1 MTITLNRGARMR
13 RHPRD
18 QALALLAA
26 LGLSCGPA
34 LAQSELTAAEAAAA
48 AAAAAAQAEAQPA
61 PAPAPA
67 PPRVRSIRLGAS
79 AYLPAAAI
87 DAAARPFVGQVL
99 DNRTLAALL
108 DALGGLYDAEG
119 IALATPVIE
128 AVDAARGE
136 VRVGFVEARLGQVR
150 VRSETV
156 SDTYL
161 AYRLN
166 LTPGALADN
175 RVIAERLE
183 RLTATDGMLL
193 DADFAPGAAS
203 GETDLVVAAEAGP
216 PVTTTVSLDSYGSRG
231 NGRYRLGVNTRI
243 SSLTGFNDPLT
254 LGVTLREGARNL
266 SLGYGRVVHPDGT
279 RLSLS
284 LEAGR
289 TRNVQGTDLRGRTFF
304 AGAGLSHPVIATA
317 ERTLS
322 ANALVQH
329 FREDST
335 LVGVRTL
342 DQRGWVLSVGVSGSR
357 FGDLW
362 ALAGGADLQV
372 GRYTDHVADES
383 RRFSALS
390 VNGEISHALFGG
402 RATGS
407 LSMSGQLALRETMP
421 APYAFT
427 VTSAFAVRGYPSGA
441 LSGDSGLWVRGQIE
455 SREAVRPG
463 AGQIALV
470 PFAFIDAG
478 VAYDRDGGAHVL
490 RGRAGSAGLGI
501 SFGFGDATSGEVFVA
516 RPLRDLPGQ
525 VRNRL
530 WVEAGLR
537 HRF

>member
-1 MTITLNRGARMR
+1 MKLHSQDAARAR
-13 RHPRD
+13 RHRCV
-18 QALALLAA
+18 QGFSVLAA
-26 LGLSCGPA
+26 FCMSCATA
-34 LAQSELTAAEAAAA
+34 LAQSEPTAAEAAAA
-48 AAAAAAQAEAQPA
+48 AAAAQAEVQPA
-61 PAPAPA
+61 PAPVL
-67 PPRVRSIRLGAS
+67 PPQRVRSIRLGAS
-79 AYLPAAAI
+79 EYLPAARI
-87 DAAARPFVGQVL
+87 EAATRPFVGQVL
-99 DNRTLAALL
+99 DNRTLEALL
-108 DALGGLYDAEG
+108 GALGGLYDAEG

-128 AVDAARGE
+128 AVDGARGE

-150 VRSETV
+150 ARSETV
-156 SDTYL
+156 SDAYL

-166 LTPGALADN
+166 IPSGALADN
-175 RVIAERLE
+175 RAIAERLE

-193 DADFAPGAAS
+193 DADFAPGAAP
-203 GETDLVVAAEAGP
+203 GETDLVITAEAGP
-216 PVTTTVSLDSYGSRG
+216 PVTTTVSLDSYGSRS

-243 SSLTGFNDPLT
+243 ASLTGFNDPLT
-254 LGVTLREGARNL
+254 LGATLREGAVNL

-289 TRNVQGTDLRGRTFF
+289 TRNLLGTDLRGRTFF
-304 AGAGLSHPVIATA
+304 AGVGVSHPMIATA
-317 ERTLS
+317 ESTLS
-322 ANALVQH
+322 ANGLVQY

-342 DQRGWVLSVGVSGSR
+342 DQRGWVLSLGVSGSR
-357 FGDLW
+357 LGDLW
-362 ALAGGADLQV
+362 AVAGGADLQV
-372 GRYTDHVADES
+372 GRYTDHVADETRS
-383 RRFSALS
+383 FSAVT
-390 VNGEISHALFGG
+390 VNGEVSHVLFGG
-402 RATGS
+402 RTTGS
-407 LSMSGQLALRETMP
+407 LSMSGQLALRDAMP

-455 SREAVRPG
+455 AREAFRPG
-463 AGQIALV
+463 NGQVALV

-478 VAYDRDGGAHVL
+478 VAYDRDGGSHVS
-490 RGRAGSAGLGI
+490 RGRAGSAGFGT
-501 SFGFGDATSGEVFVA
+501 SFGFGGATSGEIFVA

>member
-1 MTITLNRGARMR
+1 MTVTSNDAARVR
-13 RHPRD
+13 RHPRQ
-18 QALALLAA
+18 QALAVLAA
-26 LGLSCGPA
+26 LVLSCGPA
-34 LAQSELTAAEAAAA
+34 LAQSDLTAAEAAAA
-48 AAAAAAQAEAQPA
+48 AAAAQAEAQAASTPA
-61 PAPAPA
+61 PAPA
-67 PPRVRSIRLGAS
+67 RVRSIRLGAS
-79 AYLPAAAI
+79 EYLPATTIEAT
-87 DAAARPFVGQVL
+87 ARPFVGQVL

-108 DALGGLYDAEG
+108 DALGRLYDAEG

-150 VRSETV
+150 ARSETV
-156 SDTYL
+156 SDAYL

-166 LTPGALADN
+166 LTSGALADN

-193 DADFAPGAAS
+193 DADFAPGAAP
-203 GETDLVVAAEAGP
+203 GETDLVVAAETGP
-216 PVTTTVSLDSYGSRG
+216 PVATTVSLDSYGSSG
-231 NGRYRLGVNTRI
+231 SGRYRLGVNTRI
-243 SSLTGFNDPLT
+243 ASLTGFNDPLT

-289 TRNVQGTDLRGRTFF
+289 TRNVQGTDLRGRTLFV
-304 AGAGLSHPVIATA
+304 GAGLSHPVIATA
-317 ERTLS
+317 EGTLS

-342 DQRGWVLSVGVSGSR
+342 DQRGWVVSVGVSASR

-390 VNGEISHALFGG
+390 VNGEVSHALFGG
-402 RATGS
+402 RAMGS
-407 LSMSGQLALRETMP
+407 LSMSGQLALRESMP

-455 SREAVRPG
+455 AREAFRPG

-478 VAYDRDGGAHVL
+478 VAYDRDGGSHVS
-490 RGRAGSAGLGI
+490 RGRAGSVGLGA
-501 SFGFGDATSGEVFVA
+501 SFGFGGATSGEVFVA
-516 RPLRDLPGQ
+516 RPLRDLPGH
-525 VRNRL
+525 VRNLL